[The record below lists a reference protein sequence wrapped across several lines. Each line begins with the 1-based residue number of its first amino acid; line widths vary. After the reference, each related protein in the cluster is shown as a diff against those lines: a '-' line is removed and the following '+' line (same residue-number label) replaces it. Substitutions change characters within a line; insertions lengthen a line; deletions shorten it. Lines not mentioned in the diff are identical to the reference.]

1 MMSTEKDRCWECARG
16 EAWEQKGRATK
27 QEQIA
32 DLARR
37 ASQLRTEIR
46 AIEALI
52 DRADIEVA
60 THNASCAE
68 SRA

>member
-1 MMSTEKDRCWECARG
+1 MSTEKYRCWECARG
-16 EAWEQKGRATK
+16 EAWEQKGRAAK
-27 QEQIA
+27 QEQIS

-37 ASQLRTEIR
+37 ASQLQTEIR

-60 THNASCAE
+60 THNASCTE